1 MVSGKRI
8 LEIKL
13 SIYLLA
19 GVLVLGGVL
28 LGYGYF
34 LPVEVMINDS
44 GLIYTVESR
53 AHSVGDLLEEQKIE
67 VDFHDKLY
75 PGIYAPL
82 AEGTEVFIERT
93 VPVEINQP
101 GVGATYYT
109 AAATVGEFLEEMDI
123 PLDGSFF
130 VTPQLDDPV
139 IPGMEI
145 NLVPR
150 RVVAEFEQKKIPYE
164 TRKNED
170 NSLLKGK
177 HLIVTEGR
185 DGVRELEY
193 RVVYAGEKEISRE
206 LVQERI
212 LKEPITAVVNIGT
225 KVEKSSSQVV
235 TASRGKRV
243 QDYSNE
249 GLASWYGADF
259 QGRRTSS
266 GEIYDQRRFTAA
278 HRHLPFGTLVRVTF
292 LRTGKSIEVTINDRG
307 PLKNGRIID
316 LSGAAAEAIGLKP
329 FGVGRVKIEVVK

>member
-1 MVSGKRI
+1 MFSGKGI

-19 GVLVLGGVL
+19 GVLVLGGAL
-28 LGYGYF
+28 LGYACF
-34 LPVEVMINDS
+34 LPVEVTVNDS
-44 GLIYTVESR
+44 GLIYMVESR
-53 AHSVGDLLEEQKIE
+53 ANSVGDLLEEQKIE

-82 AEGTEVFIERT
+82 AEGTEVLIERT

-101 GVGATYYT
+101 GVSATYYT
-109 AAATVGEFLEEMDI
+109 AAATVGDFLEEMAI

-212 LKEPITAVVNIGT
+212 LKEPITSVVNIGT
-225 KVEKSSSQVV
+225 KVEKPSPQVV
-235 TASRGKRV
+235 TASRGERV

-316 LSGAAAEAIGLKP
+316 LSRAAAEAIGLKP